1 MKNIT
6 DVVNEDRNYTN
17 LNKGVVA
24 AGLKDELAGTGP
36 FTIFAPTDIAF
47 GKLTEGEFTTLQ
59 KPEHKAELAE
69 LLHNHVIKGKTYYK
83 DLKDGQ
89 KLKSVNG
96 KELRVSVKDGS
107 VAINGAKLQS
117 HEIEGVNGVVHP
129 IESVLKF
136 S

>member
-6 DVVNEDRNYTN
+6 DVVSEGKNYTN

-24 AGLKDELAGTGP
+24 ADLKLELSGTGP
-36 FTIFAPTDIAF
+36 YTIFAPTDIAF
-47 GKLTEGEFTTLQ
+47 GKLEEGEFTKLQ

-69 LLHNHVIKGKTYYK
+69 LLHNHVIKGKTYYR

-89 KLKSVNG
+89 KLKTVNG
-96 KELRVSVKDGS
+96 KELLVSVKDGA
-107 VAINGAKLQS
+107 VAINGAKLEN
-117 HEIEGVNGVVHP
+117 HETEGANGVVHS
-129 IESVLKF
+129 IESILKF

>member
-1 MKNIT
+1 M
-6 DVVNEDRNYTN
+6 
-17 LNKGVVA
+17 
-24 AGLKDELAGTGP
+24 
-36 FTIFAPTDIAF
+36 
-47 GKLTEGEFTTLQ
+47 
-59 KPEHKAELAE
+59 
-69 LLHNHVIKGKTYYK
+69 LHNHVIKGKTYYK